1 MLKKLKTLWDDTT
14 NKKPGNRKHDISL
27 AVTAVM
33 VEIMH
38 IDGKLDDAE
47 HDTIIEAVEKRFGL
61 STAEVH
67 ELVEKA
73 KKATANANDMHQFT
87 SQIIKHYKTEERIE
101 IIKEL
106 WQIAMADGHIDPHEE
121 NLIRRTAE
129 LIGVYQRES
138 IQAKIAAREEAS
150 L

>member
-1 MLKKLKTLWDDTT
+1 MLKKLKTLWDGTAD
-14 NKKPGNRKHDISL
+14 KKKGNRKHDISL

-61 STAEVH
+61 STTEVH
-67 ELVEKA
+67 ELVDEA

-87 SQIIKHYKTEERIE
+87 SQIIKHYKTEERIK

-106 WQIAMADGHIDPHEE
+106 WQVAMADGHIDPHEE

-129 LIGVYQRES
+129 LIGVYHREY
-138 IQAKIAAREEAS
+138 IQAKIDARAENG
-150 L
+150 

>member
-1 MLKKLKTLWDDTT
+1 MLKKLKTLWDGTAD
-14 NKKPGNRKHDISL
+14 KKSSNRKHDISL

-47 HDTIIEAVEKRFGL
+47 HDTIILAIEKRFGL
-61 STAEVH
+61 STDEVH
-67 ELVEKA
+67 KLVEEA
-73 KKATANANDMHQFT
+73 KQATEDANDLHQFT

-106 WQIAMADGHIDPHEE
+106 WQIAMADGHIDPHED
-121 NLIRRTAE
+121 NLIQRTAE
-129 LIGVYQRES
+129 LIGVYHRES
-138 IQAKIAAREEAS
+138 IQAKIDAREAMG
-150 L
+150 

>member
-1 MLKKLKTLWDDTT
+1 MLKKLKTLWDGTAD
-14 NKKPGNRKHDISL
+14 KKPSNRKHDISL

-61 STAEVH
+61 STTEVH

-73 KKATANANDMHQFT
+73 KKATADANDMHQFT

-106 WQIAMADGHIDPHEE
+106 WQIAMADGHIDPHED
-121 NLIRRTAE
+121 NLIQRTAE
-129 LIGVYQRES
+129 LIGVYHRES
-138 IQAKIAAREEAS
+138 IQAKIDAREAMG
-150 L
+150 

>member
-1 MLKKLKTLWDDTT
+1 MLKKLKKMWTGSND
-14 NKKPGNRKHDISL
+14 KKSAGRKHDISL

-47 HDTIIEAVEKRFGL
+47 HNTIIEAIEKRFGL
-61 STAEVH
+61 SSAEV
-67 ELVEKA
+67 ERLIEEA
-73 KKATANANDMHQFT
+73 KRATVNASDLHQFT

-106 WQIAMADGHIDPHEE
+106 WLVAMADGHIDPHEE
-121 NLIRRTAE
+121 SLIRRTAE
-129 LIGVYQRES
+129 LIGVYHKEY
-138 IQAKIAAREEAS
+138 IQAKIDARQTED
-150 L
+150 

>member
-1 MLKKLKTLWDDTT
+1 MLKKLKTLWDGTAD
-14 NKKPGNRKHDISL
+14 KKPGHRKHEISL

-47 HDTIIEAVEKRFGL
+47 HDTIIKTVEKRFDL
-61 STAEVH
+61 STDEV
-67 ELVEKA
+67 
-73 KKATANANDMHQFT
+73 KKLLEEARQATANASDLHQFT

-106 WQIAMADGHIDPHEE
+106 WQVAMADGHIDPHEE
-121 NLIRRTAE
+121 SLIRRTAE
-129 LIGVYQRES
+129 LIGVYHREYV
-138 IQAKIAAREEAS
+138 QAKIDARKES
-150 L
+150 